1 MNTTDLI
8 TQIKTLHDTV
18 QTVGNQ
24 TTSAGQN
31 GVYAQG
37 ARTALQTAINQ
48 LMLHQYWVEPEIAE
62 IKAAALPVT
71 GTAAVPVAPAVVSTA
86 VPASSSTK

>member
-18 QTVGNQ
+18 QTAANQ
-24 TTSAGQN
+24 TASAGQN
-31 GVYAQG
+31 GAYAQG
-37 ARTALQTAINQ
+37 ARTALQAAINQ

-71 GTAAVPVAPAVVSTA
+71 GTATVPVAPAVVSTTI
-86 VPASSSTK
+86 PASSSTK